1 MDPNCLKALLEKPY
15 LYCGDLMWLHG
26 EVRGHIVRDPK
37 KADVIF
43 TLPDSRYAKDA
54 DDDQEIIT
62 PFMTDRILDE
72 FMPTK

>member
-1 MDPNCLKALLEKPY
+1 MGLQY
-15 LYCGDLMWLHG
+15 LYKQGKVQITHNRFLG
-26 EVRGHIVRDPK
+26 
-37 KADVIF
+37 
-43 TLPDSRYAKDA
+43 YAKDA

>member
-1 MDPNCLKALLEKPY
+1 
-15 LYCGDLMWLHG
+15 MWLHG

-37 KADVIF
+37 KADDIF